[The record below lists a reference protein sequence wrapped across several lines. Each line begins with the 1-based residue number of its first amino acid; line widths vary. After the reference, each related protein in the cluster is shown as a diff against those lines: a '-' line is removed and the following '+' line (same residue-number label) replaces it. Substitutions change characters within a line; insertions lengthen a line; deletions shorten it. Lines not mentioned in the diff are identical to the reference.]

1 MTVPILTDG
10 AQTNHFI
17 TVCFLIWTHS
27 GLQSRCQERNHFPLI
42 YCKFCF
48 DNHQWCYIVM
58 LKVYPTVCYSWVP
71 FAFYYI
77 WKLYRERV
85 WSMKNIQQIGGV
97 FSHSLSLLI
106 ALIAGFLAP
115 SVLEDS
121 YYSISEDSH
130 DVP

>member
-1 MTVPILTDG
+1 
-10 AQTNHFI
+10 
-17 TVCFLIWTHS
+17 
-27 GLQSRCQERNHFPLI
+27 
-42 YCKFCF
+42 
-48 DNHQWCYIVM
+48 
-58 LKVYPTVCYSWVP
+58 
-71 FAFYYI
+71 
-77 WKLYRERV
+77 
-85 WSMKNIQQIGGV
+85 MKNIQQIGGV